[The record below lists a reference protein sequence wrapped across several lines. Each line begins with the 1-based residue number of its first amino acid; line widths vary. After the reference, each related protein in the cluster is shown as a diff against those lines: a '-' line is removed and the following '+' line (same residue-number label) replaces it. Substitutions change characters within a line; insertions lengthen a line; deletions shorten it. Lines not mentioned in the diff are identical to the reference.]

1 MQTPTHS
8 RMAKYINPFVDFG
21 FKYIFGREESKPF
34 LIDFLNSLLCSE
46 PGFSPIV
53 SLEYLD
59 KEKSRGKREARGVIY
74 DIHCET
80 SSGKRFT
87 VEMQNQSQAWFFDR
101 MIYYVSKAIVDQGKA
116 GRDWR
121 YEYLPVYC
129 VSFMNFVMEGY
140 DDRFRIDAAICD
152 MRTGKPFSDKQRY
165 IFIQTPLFDKKTPG
179 SVSRIWTNGCIT

>member
-1 MQTPTHS
+1 
-8 RMAKYINPFVDFG
+8 MAKYINPFVDFG

-101 MIYYVSKAIVDQGKA
+101 MIYYVSKAIVDQGNPSPTSSVISSY
-116 GRDWR
+116 RLR
-121 YEYLPVYC
+121 CLTRRP
-129 VSFMNFVMEGY
+129 
-140 DDRFRIDAAICD
+140 
-152 MRTGKPFSDKQRY
+152 
-165 IFIQTPLFDKKTPG
+165 PG